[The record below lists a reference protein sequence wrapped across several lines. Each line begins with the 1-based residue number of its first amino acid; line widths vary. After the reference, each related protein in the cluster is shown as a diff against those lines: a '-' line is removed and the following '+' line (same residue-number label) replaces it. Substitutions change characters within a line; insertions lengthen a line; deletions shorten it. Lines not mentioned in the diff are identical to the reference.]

1 MLKIAQSSGL
11 FLRLS
16 LSLCHINPIHP
27 LQITNPIIVVL
38 PEVYEM
44 SDSINVFTW
53 QGANRRGHSVKG
65 EISAKSLTE
74 AKHLLRRQGISAQ
87 KVKKH
92 HYLVVKK
99 IRSPLQTLPLSR
111 GKLPLC

>member
-1 MLKIAQSSGL
+1 
-11 FLRLS
+11 
-16 LSLCHINPIHP
+16 
-27 LQITNPIIVVL
+27 
-38 PEVYEM
+38 M

-74 AKHLLRRQGISAQ
+74 AKHLLRRQGISAR
-87 KVKKH
+87 KVKNNKH
-92 HYLVVKK
+92 RYLVVKK

-111 GKLPLC
+111 GRLPLC